1 MRVRDD
7 DPSAEHDPV
16 LGPARPAFARRRRGY
31 DPGEVNPYL
40 DMLERERSDLGT
52 ALVLI
57 QARVRELSAKLERY
71 EALENELT
79 KSLRL
84 GKQTADAVV
93 ADANRRADEVLT
105 QARTESTRILEDG
118 RRRLRQEE
126 HELDHLRL
134 ALAAEAS
141 NLESLEK
148 RLDTQISR
156 AARALVDIVDAPGG
170 LGPFS
175 QSTATLLEFAQLLQ
189 RNARSGTPA
198 RVQLAV
204 ENGGP
209 VATVLPGDPSQDDAP
224 AHGAAGAVRPAETPT
239 TELDLRVLRGR
250 LSGTPTGQAA
260 S

>member
-1 MRVRDD
+1 MGVRDYN
-7 DPSAEHDPV
+7 PSADNDPV
-16 LGPARPAFARRRRGY
+16 LGPARPAFSRRRKGY
-31 DPGEVNPYL
+31 DSGEVTQYL

-57 QARVRELSAKLERY
+57 QARVRELTAKLERF

-79 KSLRL
+79 KSLHL

-93 ADANRRADEVLT
+93 ADANRRSEEIIT
-105 QARTESTRILEDG
+105 QAKVESGRLLEEG

-126 HELDHLRL
+126 HELDNLRL
-134 ALAAEAS
+134 ALAAEAA

-148 RLDTQISR
+148 RLDGQISR

-175 QSTATLLEFAQLLQ
+175 QATATLLEFAQLLQ

-198 RVQLAV
+198 KVQLAV
-204 ENGGP
+204 ENGGA
-209 VATVLPGDPSQDDAP
+209 VARLLPTEEQP
-224 AHGAAGAVRPAETPT
+224 ANEVDVRSLT
-239 TELDLRVLRGR
+239 DRLRGP
-250 LSGTPTGQAA
+250 TPTGHAA